1 LPLFGF
7 VFVLSLFCCFFVVFC
22 CSLFRQY
29 KNAALDM
36 MKCGGSMLKAMPT
49 GLVGSYDAAVR
60 RGKSWW
66 WWWWWWWCGLV
77 VAVGLVVLLLCGWCF
92 SGVLVVG
99 V

>member
-1 LPLFGF
+1 LVL
-7 VFVLSLFCCFFVVFC
+7 VLSLFCCFLVVFC

-66 WWWWWWWCGLV
+66 WLLLV
-77 VAVGLVVLLLCGWCF
+77 VVVVWLSRCCGF
-92 SGVLVVG
+92 SGVAVVW
-99 V
+99 VVF